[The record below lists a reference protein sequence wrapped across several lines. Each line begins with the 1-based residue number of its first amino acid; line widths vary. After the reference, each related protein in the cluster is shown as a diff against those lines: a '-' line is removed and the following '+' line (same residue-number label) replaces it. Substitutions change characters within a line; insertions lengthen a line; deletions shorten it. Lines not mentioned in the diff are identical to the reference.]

1 LFHWHIPIRAG
12 VGEGTVVSV
21 GTGVRV
27 SVGIGVNVKV
37 GIGVIVGVGTHG
49 PGVTTNTTGFENVGV
64 IAGGTGLMK
73 ADAVYDP
80 GAK

>member
-1 LFHWHIPIRAG
+1 MSPG
-12 VGEGTVVSV
+12 VGDGIVVSV
-21 GTGVRV
+21 GIV
-27 SVGIGVNVKV
+27 VNVGTSV
-37 GIGVIVGVGTHG
+37 TVGVGAQG
-49 PGVTTNTTGFENVGV
+49 PGLTTNTTGFENVGV